1 MRRSDDDAE
10 SAIDNAVVRCIE
22 DGGLK
27 NFLLKNRTE
36 VLDVCI
42 TEFNKEIYEEGILN
56 EGIEMGR
63 AEERLNL
70 LERMLTAGII
80 TKEQAAQFS

>member
-1 MRRSDDDAE
+1 M
-10 SAIDNAVVRCIE
+10 
-22 DGGLK
+22 
-27 NFLLKNRTE
+27 
-36 VLDVCI
+36 CI